1 MDDLDGLAESD
12 EVPTLL
18 AASGVFDTHYEF
30 RALPLTTG
38 PTIEVIP
45 VAYINDRL
53 LVAVPHT
60 TWHRTTAKRILPSH
74 ALQKPQVVEVVACLP
89 DQREVGLEVTMKI
102 WMGFLAEDLVGKL
115 CSMDMVETTDYVFL
129 TGDLPSVLPLAE
141 SLTEAAQEH
150 FAFVSAAE
158 HEEDDQ
164 EESKEKGRDG
174 YGSEKVLESRMDKME
189 DALARIASTLD
200 KLNVEQPDRV
210 HFAPEPRRSAL
221 RRPKSSGSIAEKFP
235 MMDQSVVAAAISA
248 GVGEDALME
257 MQKVLGGAAA
267 RGKQLGE
274 PPLRLTPK
282 AAPKK
287 NELSESESEE
297 EVEVV
302 ASGSAASTDG
312 APTLARSLKKLTKIV
327 SVLTEDKVKKSKVS
341 KVEAALDGISASGYS
356 ETGGLGTGK
365 KAAAARRVLRSS
377 LTEAPEELYTL
388 IERYMMEDLA
398 LQTLT
403 PGQPSSGLSC
413 RAWIE
418 HRSRIGSYKTAAYCS
433 WAAGGIHDALMQG
446 NIAQARARV
455 ALLVLMLD
463 QTAFDRG
470 SWALSS
476 ELSLEPPPPMGALS
490 QHHPPAVGDGEAPWS
505 RLLDPRWAEVCLS
518 HLREAEDYLS
528 KRSKLGKKGSE
539 EDSAA
544 AAKAKAKAKQK
555 ASGGGSNPDA

>member
-1 MDDLDGLAESD
+1 
-12 EVPTLL
+12 
-18 AASGVFDTHYEF
+18 
-30 RALPLTTG
+30 
-38 PTIEVIP
+38 
-45 VAYINDRL
+45 
-53 LVAVPHT
+53 
-60 TWHRTTAKRILPSH
+60 
-74 ALQKPQVVEVVACLP
+74 
-89 DQREVGLEVTMKI
+89 
-102 WMGFLAEDLVGKL
+102 
-115 CSMDMVETTDYVFL
+115 
-129 TGDLPSVLPLAE
+129 
-141 SLTEAAQEH
+141 
-150 FAFVSAAE
+150 
-158 HEEDDQ
+158 
-164 EESKEKGRDG
+164 
-174 YGSEKVLESRMDKME
+174 
-189 DALARIASTLD
+189 
-200 KLNVEQPDRV
+200 
-210 HFAPEPRRSAL
+210 
-221 RRPKSSGSIAEKFP
+221 

-388 IERYMMEDLA
+388 IERYMMDLA

-463 QTAFDRG
+463 QTAVDRG

-555 ASGGGSNPDA
+555 PSGGGSNPDA

>member
-1 MDDLDGLAESD
+1 MSSRSTRGWSGRYYEDLDGLPCRGLGGEA
-12 EVPTLL
+12 LL
-18 AASGVFDTHYEF
+18 YGYGRD
-30 RALPLTTG
+30 
-38 PTIEVIP
+38 
-45 VAYINDRL
+45 DRL
-53 LVAVPHT
+53 CLSHRRLAVC
-60 TWHRTTAKRILPSH
+60 A
-74 ALQKPQVVEVVACLP
+74 
-89 DQREVGLEVTMKI
+89 
-102 WMGFLAEDLVGKL
+102 
-115 CSMDMVETTDYVFL
+115 
-129 TGDLPSVLPLAE
+129 PLAE

-164 EESKEKGRDG
+164 EESKGKGRDD
-174 YGSEKVLESRMDKME
+174 YGSEKMLESRMDKME

-267 RGKQLGE
+267 RGKQLSE

-287 NELSESESEE
+287 NDLSESESEE

-302 ASGSAASTDG
+302 ASGSVASTDG

-433 WAAGGIHDALMQG
+433 WAAGGIHDALMAG
-446 NIAQARARV
+446 NTAQ
-455 ALLVLMLD
+455 LVLMLD
-463 QTAFDRG
+463 QTAVDR

-476 ELSLEPPPPMGALS
+476 ELSLEPPPPMGALF
-490 QHHPPAVGDGEAPWS
+490 QHHPPALGDGEAPWS
-505 RLLDPRWAEVCLS
+505 KLLDPRWAEVCLA